1 MECIRNYRNR
11 IPKGLP
17 SFLHLVIMTVVVV
30 VIEVIFHV
38 KQSLIGYCCYCEFQ
52 FSQASTVANWDCLA
66 GWGIIQRDCLFKVP
80 QIAQNDDQTMNFVN

>member
-30 VIEVIFHV
+30 IEVIFHV
-38 KQSLIGYCCYCEFQ
+38 KQSLIGY
-52 FSQASTVANWDCLA
+52 
-66 GWGIIQRDCLFKVP
+66 
-80 QIAQNDDQTMNFVN
+80 